1 MMLRFHSHARTF
13 DVLDVCIFPQTLK
26 LCKTYLKTDYI
37 NVCVVPVIKTP
48 IPIHFG
54 L

>member
-1 MMLRFHSHARTF
+1 MLRFHNHARTF
-13 DVLDVCIFPQTLK
+13 KVLDVCIFPQTLK
-26 LCKTYLKTDYI
+26 LCKTYLKNDYTK
-37 NVCVVPVIKTP
+37 VYVVPVIKTP